1 MTFRSFM
8 TRTHRFLGA
17 LMSVLFVAW
26 FVSGLVL
33 IYHAY
38 PKYSMDEEL
47 KHSARLPESLPT
59 TDSLHALFTSL
70 QLDTVPLERLKVSGG
85 TYADSRARLVILPVE
100 GERRELAF
108 DGDSLRSLQLDRA
121 YLETIAARWGQRIE
135 RVDTITEL
143 DQWTPFSRLTE
154 DLPFYRLLLTGGAG
168 HEVYVSSV
176 TGDVLQESTRT
187 ERLWAWAGAIPHWIY
202 FTYIRSRADLWRWV
216 IIVLGAIGT
225 FMALTGFY
233 LGIVHYRSRAKK
245 KAAKLFSPFPR
256 KRYQWHHF
264 FGTVGGVLIIAW
276 VLTGLLSV
284 VHFPHTD
291 TTDYPVE
298 QLEGHP
304 LGMTDYCTD
313 LTALRQAEPELRA
326 LTFTSL
332 GHIPVLKAD
341 GQEAH
346 YYDGRSVAPKR
357 LSLDSAEII
366 TELRTVF
373 GEGHHYTAELMD
385 KYDTYYIHRA
395 GKLPLPVWRIAIDT
409 KDHHTYYVD
418 PKTGMWR
425 MYADSERIDAWMFM
439 KLHRLQFAPL
449 VNTPGAWPVV
459 MWAFMLIGLITSL
472 TGLMLA
478 FDYVRRL
485 LRRRGKKKH

>member
-47 KHSARLPESLPT
+47 KHSTRLPESLPT

-85 TYADSRARLVILPVE
+85 TYADSRARLVIRPVE

-135 RVDTITEL
+135 RIDTITEL

-176 TGDVLQESTRT
+176 TGDVLQESTRS

-256 KRYQWHHF
+256 KRY
-264 FGTVGGVLIIAW
+264 
-276 VLTGLLSV
+276 
-284 VHFPHTD
+284 
-291 TTDYPVE
+291 
-298 QLEGHP
+298 

-357 LSLDSAEII
+357 LCLDSAEIV
-366 TELRTVF
+366 TEIRTVF

-449 VNTPGAWPVV
+449 VNTPGAWPIV

>member
-1 MTFRSFM
+1 MATAYARSSS
-8 TRTHRFLGA
+8 T
-17 LMSVLFVAW
+17 
-26 FVSGLVL
+26 
-33 IYHAY
+33 
-38 PKYSMDEEL
+38 EL
-47 KHSARLPESLPT
+47 S
-59 TDSLHALFTSL
+59 
-70 QLDTVPLERLKVSGG
+70 
-85 TYADSRARLVILPVE
+85 
-100 GERRELAF
+100 
-108 DGDSLRSLQLDRA
+108 
-121 YLETIAARWGQRIE
+121 ETIAARWGQRIE
-135 RVDTITEL
+135 RIDTITEL

-176 TGDVLQESTRT
+176 TGDVLQESTRS

-256 KRYQWHHF
+256 KRYQVAPLLRHRRRCTHHRM
-264 FGTVGGVLIIAW
+264 GADGAPLRRALPPHRDDGLPRGAARGKTARHD
-276 VLTGLLSV
+276 GLL
-284 VHFPHTD
+284 HRPHG
-291 TTDYPVE
+291 PAS
-298 QLEGHP
+298 G
-304 LGMTDYCTD
+304 
-313 LTALRQAEPELRA
+313 RA
-326 LTFTSL
+326 RATRLTFTSL

-341 GQEAH
+341 GQEAR

-478 FDYVRRL
+478 STMCAVSCAVAGRRSTKPPPL
-485 LRRRGKKKH
+485 YIRIPHDPSGSWGILVYRGSP